1 MSETKEPFLQFPL
14 GALAVKSTDWKDSL
28 QHILSF
34 CLVRVGDGIEDV
46 DNESAK
52 IERAASVLHVK
63 LNGSLGRIR
72 DQARAV
78 RMLGYGYGT
87 DAEVRIAHRIF
98 WACHNDG
105 APTWNE
111 FRVLCGIY
119 SAIGNKPFARCSID
133 SLRMRS
139 AGCRKAALYSPKTHL
154 PLLGEKE
161 VRLCVDRLWLGGF
174 FARFT
179 YRRRLTFYSH
189 RLTADA
195 LRQQVVALCV
205 QSQEKIAAARKAD
218 AAFSFSVRANSCE
231 PEANQGRT

>member
-1 MSETKEPFLQFPL
+1 VNLRDDGAVGPL
-14 GALAVKSTDWKDSL
+14 RTVQRKLKS
-28 QHILSF
+28 
-34 CLVRVGDGIEDV
+34 
-46 DNESAK
+46 
-52 IERAASVLHVK
+52 
-63 LNGSLGRIR
+63 
-72 DQARAV
+72 
-78 RMLGYGYGT
+78 
-87 DAEVRIAHRIF
+87 AEVRR
-98 WACHNDG
+98 G
-105 APTWNE
+105 
-111 FRVLCGIY
+111 
-119 SAIGNKPFARCSID
+119 
-133 SLRMRS
+133 
-139 AGCRKAALYSPKTHL
+139 KAALYSPKTHL

-218 AAFSFSVRANSCE
+218 AAFSFSVGANSGE

>member
-1 MSETKEPFLQFPL
+1 MTS
-14 GALAVKSTDWKDSL
+14 
-28 QHILSF
+28 
-34 CLVRVGDGIEDV
+34 GIEPQVVNLRDDGAV
-46 DNESAK
+46 GPL
-52 IERAASVLHVK
+52 RTVQRK
-63 LNGSLGRIR
+63 LKS
-72 DQARAV
+72 
-78 RMLGYGYGT
+78 
-87 DAEVRIAHRIF
+87 AEVRRGKSIL
-98 WACHNDG
+98 
-105 APTWNE
+105 P
-111 FRVLCGIY
+111 
-119 SAIGNKPFARCSID
+119 RCV
-133 SLRMRS
+133 
-139 AGCRKAALYSPKTHL
+139 GCRKAALYSPKTHL

-218 AAFSFSVRANSCE
+218 AAFSFSVGANSGE